1 MSHPNRIRRS
11 RESGWRKPSGAVIAT
26 RPGPFGNPF
35 RDRTPAENVADFR
48 SWLLGETHKSLLAE
62 RRREILRKLPHLRGK
77 QVACFCGLDDPCHV
91 DILCELA
98 NRPRC
103 VEQTTLTNCFRA
115 CVATVFNTLIELV
128 PEECEAPKWDFA
140 VFQRWLFREYRLQ
153 AVEITLNKSAVI
165 GPILQGQILVILTIP
180 SSEPTTGLHC
190 VVAATAPDDR
200 LGFEVLWDP
209 HPAKSPIGDEIVS
222 AMYFVPVSPLVD
234 IAEISDCSGIRNV

>member
-1 MSHPNRIRRS
+1 
-11 RESGWRKPSGAVIAT
+11 
-26 RPGPFGNPF
+26 
-35 RDRTPAENVADFR
+35 
-48 SWLLGETHKSLLAE
+48 
-62 RRREILRKLPHLRGK
+62 
-77 QVACFCGLDDPCHV
+77 V